1 MNNWGGSSLFTVE
14 FSKQASIGEA
24 TVHKTD
30 ENVLYYE
37 ESLEKWET
45 KTKICKNKEANIG
58 KKNILIFRSAP
69 FFDRRKFSS
78 SQHYLLP
85 ESQLDHADYS
95 DNHKVFYDPLNNKL
109 QRRLLFR
116 ARFTQPAVFD
126 LELE

>member
-14 FSKQASIGEA
+14 FSKQASIDEA

-69 FFDRRKFSS
+69 FLIVGSS
-78 SQHYLLP
+78 P
-85 ESQLDHADYS
+85 VADIIFCR
-95 DNHKVFYDPLNNKL
+95 NLNWTMQITVTTIKC
-109 QRRLLFR
+109 
-116 ARFTQPAVFD
+116 FTI
-126 LELE
+126 L

>member
-45 KTKICKNKEANIG
+45 KTKICKNKEVNIG

-69 FFDRRKFSS
+69 FLIVGSS
-78 SQHYLLP
+78 P
-85 ESQLDHADYS
+85 VADII
-95 DNHKVFYDPLNNKL
+95 FYQNLNW
-109 QRRLLFR
+109 
-116 ARFTQPAVFD
+116 TM
-126 LELE
+126 

>member
-1 MNNWGGSSLFTVE
+1 MPVTLRGKRICRDLNNWGGRSPFTVE

-45 KTKICKNKEANIG
+45 KTKICKNKEANKG

-69 FFDRRKFSS
+69 FLIVGSS
-78 SQHYLLP
+78 P
-85 ESQLDHADYS
+85 VADII
-95 DNHKVFYDPLNNKL
+95 FYRNLNWTMQITVTTIKC
-109 QRRLLFR
+109 
-116 ARFTQPAVFD
+116 FTI
-126 LELE
+126 L